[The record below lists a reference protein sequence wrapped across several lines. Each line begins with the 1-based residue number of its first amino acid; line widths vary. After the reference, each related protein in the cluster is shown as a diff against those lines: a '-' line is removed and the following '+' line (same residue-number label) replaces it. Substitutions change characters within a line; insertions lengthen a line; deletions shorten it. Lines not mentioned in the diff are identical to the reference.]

1 MKQKARRMV
10 SNMEVPS
17 SESGPSAGEALS
29 LDDCRC
35 PVCLEI
41 FIEPVTLPCTHTFC
55 KTCFLES
62 VDKATLCCPMCR
74 KRVSTWARLN
84 SRRNTLVDQQ
94 LWTEIQ
100 AQFPLL
106 CQRRLSGQDT
116 TAESE
121 QAGSLCFPRVSK
133 PGEVRQEYEDQVS
146 KLTEEKRAFDEEEK
160 KASEEYIQRLLAEE
174 EQLLQAERRRRED
187 DERMARLLSD
197 QLNSAPV
204 TQENSRPADV
214 TPAKKKK
221 EANAGQIERFLSPLP
236 PKSAS
241 PDCSFT
247 ANKENVLLSHY
258 LGHKSESPE
267 PQSTPSINCIE
278 EQFHTSTDGGP
289 SSGKRKSSEVQAA
302 EEEEEEEVTLSKRF
316 CLPSSSTSS
325 SSFSSSSS
333 MPLIMHEMV
342 ECEAELL
349 SRRQQEEEDWRLAQL
364 LQKELN
370 EEEKQRATDRRKGSS
385 DAYELR
391 QNGKGKAEAR
401 SSVTPSK
408 SSGPSSA
415 PKTPAS
421 SSSSSSS
428 SSSKLTAKSS
438 KTPTSSSKLTL
449 KTPKSSAVS
458 SSSTR
463 SSKQTTLTNLFSSL
477 SS

>member
-10 SNMEVPS
+10 SNMEVS
-17 SESGPSAGEALS
+17 NSESGSSTGEALS

-84 SRRNTLVDQQ
+84 SRRKTLVDQR

-116 TAESE
+116 AAESE
-121 QAGSLCFPRVSK
+121 QAVSLCFPRVSK
-133 PGEVRQEYEDQVS
+133 PGEVRQEYEDQVF

-221 EANAGQIERFLSPLP
+221 EVNAGQIERFLSPLP

-278 EQFHTSTDGGP
+278 EQFHISTDGGP

-302 EEEEEEEVTLSKRF
+302 EEEEEEEVTLNKRF
-316 CLPSSSTSS
+316 CPPSSSTSS

-391 QNGKGKAEAR
+391 QKGKGKAAAR

-421 SSSSSSS
+421 SSS
-428 SSSKLTAKSS
+428 KLTAKSS
-438 KTPTSSSKLTL
+438 KTPTSSSKLTV
-449 KTPKSSAVS
+449 KTLKSSAVS

-463 SSKQTTLTNLFSSL
+463 GSKQTTLTDMFSSL

>member
-1 MKQKARRMV
+1 MV
-10 SNMEVPS
+10 SD
-17 SESGPSAGEALS
+17 SGSGQSTGEALS

-55 KTCFLES
+55 RTCFLES

-74 KRVSTWARLN
+74 KRVSTWARLH
-84 SRRNTLVDQQ
+84 SRRNTLVDQR
-94 LWTEIQ
+94 LWNDIQ

-116 TAESE
+116 TAESD
-121 QAGSLCFPRVSK
+121 QAVSMFHPRVSK

-146 KLTEEKRAFDEEEK
+146 KLTEEKRVFDEEER
-160 KASEEYIQRLLAEE
+160 KASEEYIQQLLAEE
-174 EQLLQAERRRRED
+174 EQLLQAERKRREE

-204 TQENSRPADV
+204 TQENPRPADV

-221 EANAGQIERFLSPLP
+221 EVNAGQIERFLSPLP
-236 PKSAS
+236 PKSIS
-241 PDCSFT
+241 PDCNFT
-247 ANKENVLLSHY
+247 ANKENVLHSRY
-258 LGHKSESPE
+258 LGPRSESPQ
-267 PQSTPSINCIE
+267 PQLTSSIDCIQ
-278 EQFHTSTDGGP
+278 EQFHTAAEGGP
-289 SSGKRKSSEVQAA
+289 ASVKRTSSELQAA
-302 EEEEEEEVTLSKRF
+302 EEENNEEVTPTKRF

-325 SSFSSSSS
+325 SSSSSSS
-333 MPLIMHEMV
+333 SSLILHQLV

-364 LQKELN
+364 LQKQLD

-385 DAYELR
+385 DAYLLR
-391 QNGKGKAEAR
+391 QSSKGKAETR
-401 SSVTPSK
+401 SSSTPSK
-408 SSGPSSA
+408 SPMAPSST

-421 SSSSSSS
+421 A
-428 SSSKLTAKSS
+428 SKLTAKSS
-438 KTPTSSSKLTL
+438 KTPTSSSSSTKLAG

-463 SSKQTTLTNLFSSL
+463 GSKQTTLTDMFSSL